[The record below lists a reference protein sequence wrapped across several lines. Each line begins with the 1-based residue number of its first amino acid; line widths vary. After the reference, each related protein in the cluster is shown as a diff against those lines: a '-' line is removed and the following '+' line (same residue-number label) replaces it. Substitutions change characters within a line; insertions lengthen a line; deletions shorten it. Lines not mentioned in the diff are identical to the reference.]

1 MNDRETALEY
11 LSRDPLL
18 NVDMTQCI
26 KRQICDIDYAGEDG
40 VMLTCGRTIMAHFQ
54 DEYKLIDLLQ
64 GREFV
69 FLVLRQEKI
78 KDAVCAAL
86 GLKVENE
93 CWQGA
98 YMKKEPILLPDVD
111 IRVLTENYVNL
122 CAAHYYNHTDYIRE
136 LIGKKVLLGLF
147 EDGELAGFVGQHSE
161 GAIGLLEV
169 LPQYRRR
176 GYGEILE
183 CCYVNYELQKGHIPY
198 GHVVVGNEVSMA
210 LQRKLGIEFAEK
222 TVYWIKKST

>member
-26 KRQICDIDYAGEDG
+26 ERRICDIDYADSDG

-54 DEYKLIDLLQ
+54 DADKLIDLLH

-69 FLVLRQEKI
+69 FLVLRQEQI

-86 GLKVENE
+86 GLEVENE
-93 CWQGA
+93 CRQGA
-98 YMKKEPILLPDVD
+98 YMKEEPIPLPDVD
-111 IRVLTENYVNL
+111 IRVLTENYVDQ
-122 CAAHYYNHTDYIRE
+122 CAAHYYDHRDYIRE

-147 EDGELAGFVGQHSE
+147 ENGELAGFVGQHSE

-169 LPQYRRR
+169 LPEYRRK

-183 CCYVNYELQKGHIPY
+183 CCYVNHELQKRHIPY
-198 GHVVVGNEVSMA
+198 GHVVVGNEASMA
-210 LQRKLGIEFAEK
+210 LQQKLGIQFADK
-222 TVYWIKKST
+222 TVYWIKK